1 MNKDFSKEVNKT
13 FAKNIKLN
21 NGRVFIQRDF
31 FDVNEVLESMNKKL
45 KLDEKKQDFNIMLYW
60 KEFIA
65 KNTSDFIAK
74 NTFAHRFTKDRKLV
88 IGIKSAVI
96 ANELQ
101 FTKDLLEQEFLKEV
115 SEFDRDITGLV
126 FELRS

>member
-1 MNKDFSKEVNKT
+1 MKKKFPKDIEL
-13 FAKNIKLN
+13 KNGKIF
-21 NGRVFIQRDF
+21 VQRDF
-31 FDVNEVLESMNKKL
+31 YGITEVLESMSDKL

-60 KEFIA
+60 KDFIRE
-65 KNTSDFIAK
+65 NTSDMIAQ

-101 FTKDLLEQEFLKEV
+101 FIKTAIEQEFLKEV
-115 SEFDRDITGLV
+115 QKYDRDINGLV

>member
-1 MNKDFSKEVNKT
+1 MREKRFPENIEL
-13 FAKNIKLN
+13 KNGKIF
-21 NGRVFIQRDF
+21 VQRDF
-31 FDVNEVLESMNKKL
+31 FDITEVLESMSEKL

-60 KEFIA
+60 KEFILE
-65 KNTSDFIAK
+65 NTSELIAK

-88 IGIKSAVI
+88 IGVRSAVI

-101 FTKDLLEQEFLKEV
+101 MIKAIVEKEFLKSV
-115 SEFDRDITGLV
+115 QEFDRDITGII

>member
-1 MNKDFSKEVNKT
+1 MKKQFPRD
-13 FAKNIKLN
+13 IKLN
-21 NGRVFIQRDF
+21 NGKVFVQRDF
-31 FDVNEVLESMNKKL
+31 YDITEVLDSMSKKL

-60 KEFIA
+60 KDFIRT
-65 KNTSDFIAK
+65 NTSELIAK

-101 FTKDLLEQEFLKEV
+101 FIKNIIEQEFLKEV
-115 SEFDRDITGLV
+115 AEFDREIKGIV

>member
-1 MNKDFSKEVNKT
+1 MKKEFPKDIELK
-13 FAKNIKLN
+13 
-21 NGRVFIQRDF
+21 NGRVFVQRDF
-31 FDVNEVLESMNKKL
+31 YDITEVLESMSKKL
-45 KLDEKKQDFNIMLYW
+45 KLDEKKKDFNIMLYW
-60 KEFIA
+60 KEFILE
-65 KNTSDFIAK
+65 NTSELIAK

-101 FTKDLLEQEFLKEV
+101 FIKNIIEKEFLKEV
-115 SEFDRDITGLV
+115 QEYDREITGIV

>member
-1 MNKDFSKEVNKT
+1 LPKEFPKDIEL
-13 FAKNIKLN
+13 KNGKIF
-21 NGRVFIQRDF
+21 VQRDF
-31 FDVNEVLESMNKKL
+31 YDITEVLASMSEKL

-60 KEFIA
+60 KDFIRE
-65 KNTSDFIAK
+65 NTSEIIAK

-88 IGIKSAVI
+88 VGIKSAVI

-101 FTKDLLEQEFLKEV
+101 MIKILIEKEFLKAV
-115 SEFDRDITGLV
+115 QEFDREITGLV

>member
-1 MNKDFSKEVNKT
+1 MNKKFPKDFNLKRGKIFV
-13 FAKNIKLN
+13 
-21 NGRVFIQRDF
+21 QRDF
-31 FDVNEVLESMNKKL
+31 YEINEVFDSLSKKL
-45 KLDEKKQDFNIMLYW
+45 NLEEKKQDFNIMLFW
-60 KEFIA
+60 KDFITD
-65 KNTSDFIAK
+65 NSSELIAK

-101 FTKDLLEQEFLKEV
+101 MIKVLLEKEFLKAIEK
-115 SEFDRDITGLV
+115 FDRTVTGLV

>member
-1 MNKDFSKEVNKT
+1 MKKEFPKDIELK
-13 FAKNIKLN
+13 
-21 NGRVFIQRDF
+21 NGRVFVQRDF
-31 FDVNEVLESMNKKL
+31 YDITEVLESMSKKL
-45 KLDEKKQDFNIMLYW
+45 KLDEKKKDFNIMLYW
-60 KEFIA
+60 KDFIRD
-65 KNTSDFIAK
+65 NTSDLIAN

-101 FTKDLLEQEFLKEV
+101 FIKNIIEKEFLKEV
-115 SEFDRDITGLV
+115 QEFDREITGIV

>member
-1 MNKDFSKEVNKT
+1 MKKQFPKD
-13 FAKNIKLN
+13 IKLN
-21 NGRVFIQRDF
+21 NGKIFVQRDF
-31 FDVNEVLESMNKKL
+31 YDITEVLGTMSQKL
-45 KLDEKKQDFNIMLYW
+45 NLHEKKKDFNIMLYW
-60 KEFIA
+60 NDFIRE
-65 KNTSDFIAK
+65 NTSELIAK

-101 FTKDLLEQEFLKEV
+101 FIKAIIEQEFLKEIA
-115 SEFDRDITGLV
+115 EFNRDVKGLI